1 MAMRLDQ
8 YIVKHHDF
16 TRNKAQ
22 QLILSDLILVNGKT
36 CKKPSQPIWEGDI
49 VIVLEDRRVH
59 WVSRSAEKLEGF
71 LESLSIP
78 FDLKSTHCLDVGSST
93 GGFTQVLLGQWAEH
107 VDAVDVGR
115 DQLHDIIRSDSR
127 VSSYEQT
134 DIRDFAKTHSEN
146 RYDYIV
152 CDASFI
158 SLSDIIDPILSLA
171 NTDTKIILLYK
182 PQFEVGREN
191 LRHTGIPK
199 DLKIVEQKMKLFET
213 LLIDKDIQIL
223 IQQKSTLMGEAGN
236 QEWIYMIQKN
246 PQK

>member
-1 MAMRLDQ
+1 M
-8 YIVKHHDF
+8 
-16 TRNKAQ
+16 
-22 QLILSDLILVNGKT
+22 
-36 CKKPSQPIWEGDI
+36 
-49 VIVLEDRRVH
+49 
-59 WVSRSAEKLEGF
+59 
-71 LESLSIP
+71 
-78 FDLKSTHCLDVGSST
+78 
-93 GGFTQVLLGQWAEH
+93 
-107 VDAVDVGR
+107 
-115 DQLHDIIRSDSR
+115 
-127 VSSYEQT
+127 SSYEQT